1 MRFNIGLSTRIT
13 FGGLMLLA
21 AGGLLWIDNENKN
34 LHKSYLIERSADIE
48 SALHVD
54 QKRLARAIETL
65 RQDVL
70 FLSNTPQVSGLVR
83 ASTNNGIDLRDKINY
98 ATWEMQLQQVF
109 AAFLRA
115 HPDYYQTR
123 FIGAAGEG
131 RELVRVENRDGRIET
146 ATTEALQT
154 KGDQD
159 YFRAGLMLTVGRVHL
174 SEFTLNQEWGKIE
187 EPHRPML
194 RAVTTVFDAS
204 GRVFGMVVINKE
216 VRPLFS
222 TSLDGLPP
230 GVQGYI
236 ADQRGH
242 YLAHPEASK
251 VFTFETGKEESIVD
265 DFPSLKPMLE
275 TQSMHNDLPFHEV
288 TDGAG
293 GYLAAVRVY
302 FDSSDPSRFL
312 LLAYHIPEH
321 VVGKQASGIHLPN
334 IVNIVLVMLL
344 VGAAFILMLR
354 RTFSPLKRMAN
365 TAREIAAGNR
375 QLRIKEKDGGEIGEL
390 TGAFNIM
397 LDKLE
402 DADLTE
408 REKAFRKE
416 LIESLPGIFY
426 MIDIQGKFLMW
437 NRNLERVLQRDSQEI
452 ASSHT
457 LDFFEGRG
465 RGEIEN
471 AIQRVFEAGDASVE
485 AALIAKD
492 GTKTP
497 YRLTGRRVQ
506 KDGKPVLVGMG
517 QDISERQLAEAELR
531 VAAAAFETR
540 DAILITDA
548 QTNII
553 RVNRAFTEI
562 TGYSSADVMG
572 KNPRI
577 MSSGRHDKAFYD
589 SMWQLIRETGSWSGE
604 IWDRRKNGEIYPKWM
619 SITAVKGG
627 SGETTQYV
635 AIFSDITERK
645 QAEDEIRNLAFYD
658 ALTQLPNRR
667 YFLERFHA
675 ALAASARYGD
685 YGAIL
690 FLDLD
695 RFKILND
702 TFGHGYGDLMLIEVA
717 ARIKSCVREIDT
729 VARFGGDEFVVLIEN
744 VSSDIEDAA
753 RNAGTVAEK
762 IREALSF
769 PYLLKD
775 QEHTSTPSIGI
786 SLYRGNEKTMDE
798 LLKQADAAMYKAKES
813 GRNSVC
819 FSDPVLQQKWE
830 SLPGAMRSGVYD

>member
-1 MRFNIGLSTRIT
+1 MRLNIGLSTRIA
-13 FGGLMLLA
+13 FGVLLLLA

-34 LHKSYLIERSADIE
+34 LHKSYLLERSADIE

-54 QKRLARAIETL
+54 QKRLTLSIETL

-83 ASTNNGIDLRDKINY
+83 ASSNNGVDPRDKISY
-98 ATWEMQLQQVF
+98 AAWEVQLQQVF
-109 AAFLRA
+109 SAFLRA
-115 HPDYYQTR
+115 HPDYYQAR

-131 RELVRVENRDGRIET
+131 RELVRVENRDGRIE
-146 ATTEALQT
+146 AVAQEALQN

-174 SEFTLNQEWGKIE
+174 SEFSLNQDWGKIE

-194 RAVTTVFDAS
+194 RAVTAVFDAG
-204 GRVFGMVVINKE
+204 GRVFGMVVINKD
-216 VRPLFS
+216 VRPLFV

-230 GVQGYI
+230 GVRGYI

-242 YLAHPEASK
+242 YLAHPDAARA
-251 VFTFETGKEESIVD
+251 FTFETAREEKIVD
-265 DFPSLKPMLE
+265 DFPSLSPMFE
-275 TQSMHNDLPFHEV
+275 AQSMRNDVPFHEV

-302 FDSSDPSRFL
+302 FDVSDPSRFM
-312 LLAYHIPEH
+312 LLAYHIPAT
-321 VVGKQASGIHLPN
+321 VAGKLASGIHLPN
-334 IVNIVLVMLL
+334 IANIVLVLL
-344 VGAAFILMLR
+344 LAGAAIMLMLQ
-354 RTFSPLKRMAN
+354 RTVSPLKRMTK

-402 DADLTE
+402 DTDLTE
-408 REKAFRKE
+408 REKSFRKE

-426 MIDIQGKFLMW
+426 MIDMQGKFLMW
-437 NRNLERVLQRDSQEI
+437 NRNLERVLQRDTQEI
-452 ASSHT
+452 AASHPR
-457 LDFFEGRG
+457 DFFEGEG
-465 RGEIEN
+465 KGDIEN
-471 AIQRVFEAGDASVE
+471 AMRLVFEAGEASVE
-485 AALIAKD
+485 ALMISKD
-492 GTKTP
+492 GSRIP

-548 QTNII
+548 QANII
-553 RVNRAFTEI
+553 RVNRAFTGI
-562 TGYSSADVMG
+562 TGYSPAEVMG

-577 MSSGRHDKAFYD
+577 MSSGRHDRAFYD
-589 SMWQLIRETGSWSGE
+589 AMWQQIRETGSWSGE

-619 SITAVKGG
+619 SITAVKNGY
-627 SGETTQYV
+627 GETTQYV

-645 QAEDEIRNLAFYD
+645 QAEEEIRNLAFYD

-667 YFLERFHA
+667 FFLERFHA
-675 ALAASARYGD
+675 ALASSARYGD
-685 YGAIL
+685 HGAVL

-695 RFKILND
+695 RFKLLND
-702 TFGHGYGDLMLIEVA
+702 SLGHDYGDLMLVEVA
-717 ARIKSCVREIDT
+717 SRIKSCVREIDT
-729 VARFGGDEFVVLIEN
+729 VARFGGDEFVVLLEN
-744 VSSDIEDAA
+744 ISGDLHEAA
-753 RNAGTVAEK
+753 HKAGAVAEK

-769 PYLLKD
+769 PYSIR
-775 QEHTSTPSIGI
+775 EHEHLSSPSIGI
-786 SLYRGNEKTMDE
+786 SLYHGNGQTMDE
-798 LLKQADAAMYKAKES
+798 LLKFADAAMYQAKEA
-813 GRNSVC
+813 GRNRVR
-819 FSDPVLQQKWE
+819 FHDPELQQKWE
-830 SLPGAMRSGVYD
+830 ATSAENLRDA

>member
-1 MRFNIGLSTRIT
+1 VRFNIGLSTRIV
-13 FGGLMLLA
+13 FGVLLLFA

-34 LHKSYLIERSADIE
+34 LHKSYLLERSADIE

-54 QKRLARAIETL
+54 QKRLTYAIETL

-70 FLSNTPQVSGLVR
+70 FLSNTPQVSGMVR
-83 ASTNNGIDLRDKINY
+83 ASTNNGVDPRDKIGY
-98 ATWEMQLQQVF
+98 ATWEAQLQQVF
-109 AAFLRA
+109 ASFLRA
-115 HPDYYQTR
+115 HPDYYQAR

-131 RELVRVENRDGRIET
+131 RELLRVENRDGRIESV
-146 ATTEALQT
+146 AAEALQN

-174 SEFTLNQEWGKIE
+174 SEFSLNQEWGKIE
-187 EPHRPML
+187 EPHRPMM
-194 RAVTTVFDAS
+194 RAVTAVFDGS
-204 GRVFGMVVINKE
+204 GRVFGMVVINKD
-216 VRPLFS
+216 VRPLFA
-222 TSLDGLPP
+222 TSLAGLPP

-236 ADQRGH
+236 TDQRGH
-242 YLAHPEASK
+242 YLAHPDAARA
-251 VFTFETGKEESIVD
+251 FTYETAREEKIVD
-265 DFPSLKPMLE
+265 DFPSLSPMFE
-275 TQSMHNDLPFHEV
+275 AQSMRNDVPFHEV
-288 TDGAG
+288 MDGAG

-312 LLAYHIPEH
+312 LLAYHIPKN

-334 IVNIVLVMLL
+334 VVNIVLVMLL
-344 VGAAFILMLR
+344 VGTAFLLMLY
-354 RTFSPLKRMAN
+354 RTFSPLRRMTN

-402 DADLTE
+402 DTDLTE
-408 REKAFRKE
+408 REKSFRKE
-416 LIESLPGIFY
+416 LIESLPGVFY
-426 MIDIQGKFLMW
+426 MIDIQGRFLMW
-437 NRNLERVLQRDSQEI
+437 NRNLERVLKRNTQEI
-452 ASSHT
+452 ASSHPR
-457 LDFFEGRG
+457 DFFEGEG
-465 RGEIEN
+465 RDSIEN
-471 AIQRVFEAGDASVE
+471 AIRSVFEAGEATVE

-492 GTKTP
+492 GGKTP

-517 QDISERQLAEAELR
+517 QDILERKLAEAELR

-548 QTNII
+548 QANII
-553 RVNRAFTEI
+553 RVNRAFSEI

-577 MSSGRHDKAFYD
+577 MSSGRHDHAFYAL
-589 SMWQLIRETGSWSGE
+589 MWQQIQEAGSWSGE

-619 SITAVKGG
+619 SITAVKNGC
-627 SGETTQYV
+627 GETTQYV

-645 QAEDEIRNLAFYD
+645 LAEDEIRNLAFYD

-667 YFLERFHA
+667 FFLERFHA

-685 YGAIL
+685 HGAIL

-702 TFGHGYGDLMLIEVA
+702 TFGHDYGDLMLVEVA

-729 VARFGGDEFVVLIEN
+729 VARFGGDEFVVLLEN
-744 VSSDIEDAA
+744 ISGELDEAA
-753 RNAGTVAEK
+753 RKAGAVAEK

-769 PYLLKD
+769 PYRIR
-775 QEHTSTPSIGI
+775 EHEHNSSPSIGI
-786 SLYRGNEKTMDE
+786 CIYHGNEQTMDE
-798 LLKQADAAMYKAKES
+798 LLKYADAAMYQAKEA
-813 GRNSVC
+813 GRNKLRFHDSK
-819 FSDPVLQQKWE
+819 LQLKW
-830 SLPGAMRSGVYD
+830 GAASGGNFRDA